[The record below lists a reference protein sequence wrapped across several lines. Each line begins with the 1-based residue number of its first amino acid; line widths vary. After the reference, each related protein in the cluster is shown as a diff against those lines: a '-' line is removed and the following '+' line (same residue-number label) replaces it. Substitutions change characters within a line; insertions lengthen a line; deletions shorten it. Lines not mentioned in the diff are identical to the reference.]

1 MELETKCV
9 QSGYTPKSG
18 EPRVLPVAM
27 STTFKYD
34 STNDVGDLFDL
45 KKNGFF
51 YTRLSNPTVAAVE
64 DKINAMDG
72 GVGAMMTSSGQAAS
86 LIAVTNLAN
95 AGDHIVAANEI
106 YGGTTNL
113 FAVTLKKFGIETT
126 FVNINNLSEV
136 EAAIRSNTKA
146 VFAETIAN
154 PAVTVTDIEGVAKVA
169 HAHKIPLIIEHSFAT
184 PVLGGRLWWGAE

>member
-51 YTRLSNPTVAAVE
+51 YTRLSNPQLRRWKIKLTLWTAAW
-64 DKINAMDG
+64 A
-72 GVGAMMTSSGQAAS
+72 Q
-86 LIAVTNLAN
+86 
-95 AGDHIVAANEI
+95 
-106 YGGTTNL
+106 
-113 FAVTLKKFGIETT
+113 
-126 FVNINNLSEV
+126 
-136 EAAIRSNTKA
+136 
-146 VFAETIAN
+146 
-154 PAVTVTDIEGVAKVA
+154 
-169 HAHKIPLIIEHSFAT
+169 
-184 PVLGGRLWWGAE
+184 